1 MATVCVLLCTATVQ
15 GRDLH
20 VPGDA
25 PTVQAAIDL
34 ATGGDQV
41 IVGPGLWT
49 GTIDLGGKAITVES
63 AKGPERTV
71 LDAGGRGPGLRLVSG
86 EGPRTIIRG
95 FRITGGIGD
104 DSIYDANSRVGGGVV
119 IIGGSPLLENCIL
132 SGNVS
137 SYRGG
142 GLYASRSSFTLR
154 ECTVR
159 GNDSEKGG
167 GVYVFGGNP
176 VIEGGSISFNDARY
190 GGGGLFIDRSMVDC
204 SGVLFEFDIA
214 RFSGGAIAVID
225 ARPFIHDCR
234 FLNNQASVTGG
245 AIHLG
250 WGASLREE
258 GNVYV
263 QQGDNVIGGSS
274 GRLRAAKGACCF
286 GDLCIEVLEAACA
299 AAGGRWEG
307 PETDCVSILASR
319 CDAVRPGD
327 LDRND
332 QVDIRDLGR
341 LLHVWG
347 DLNAPDSAGTAGK
360 GR

>member
-1 MATVCVLLCTATVQ
+1 MCTTLVQ

-25 PTVQAAIDL
+25 STVQAAID
-34 ATGGDQV
+34 AANGGDRI
-41 IVGPGLWT
+41 IVGPGLWA
-49 GTIDLGGKAITVES
+49 GTVDLGGKSITVES
-63 AKGPERTV
+63 AEGPERTV
-71 LDAGGRGPGLRLVSG
+71 LDAGGQGPGLRLVSG
-86 EGPRTIIRG
+86 EGPRTVVRG

-104 DSIYDANSRVGGGVV
+104 ATIYDLKSRVGGAVV
-119 IIGGSPLLENCIL
+119 IVGGAPVLENCII
-132 SGNVS
+132 SGNSS

-142 GLYASRSSFTLR
+142 GIYASRSSFTMR
-154 ECTVR
+154 NCVVR
-159 GNDSEKGG
+159 GNASEKGG
-167 GVYVFGGNP
+167 GLYMFGGTP
-176 VIEGGSISFNDARY
+176 VIEGGSISFNNARY
-190 GGGGLFIDRSMVDC
+190 GGAGIFIDRSKVDC
-204 SGVLFEFDIA
+204 SGVLFESNIA
-214 RFSGGAIAVID
+214 HFSGGAVAVID

-234 FLNNQASVTGG
+234 FLNNQAGVSGG

-263 QQGDNVIGGSS
+263 QQGDNVIGGFS

-286 GDLCIEVLEAACA
+286 GDLCIEVLEVACVE
-299 AAGGRWEG
+299 AGGRWEG
-307 PETDCVSILASR
+307 PGTECVSILAAR
-319 CDAVRPGD
+319 CEAVRPGD

-347 DLNAPDSAGTAGK
+347 DLNAPQQGGADGE